1 MIDPELKT
9 QLDQIN
15 QNLTELKKKT
25 GPTSVWRSFFSGMM
39 SALGYVVGIALV
51 VMLLVW
57 ILQKTG
63 LLPAFEQQVQSFT
76 ELVNGARQL
85 LPSSTTGSNKNQVP
99 STSGSPA
106 TNSTSGGESMITLPN
121 GQQLKVNISQ

>member
-15 QNLTELKKKT
+15 QNLFEIKKKS
-25 GPTSVWRSFFSGMM
+25 GPAGVWRSFFGGVM

-57 ILQKTG
+57 VLQKTG
-63 LLPAFEQQVQSFT
+63 MLPAFEEQVRSFT
-76 ELVNGARQL
+76 ELVNGAKQL
-85 LPSSTTGSNKNQVP
+85 LPTTTSSSNKIQAP
-99 STSGSPA
+99 SGAPA
-106 TNSTSGGESMITLPN
+106 GGGESIITLPN
-121 GQQLKVNISQ
+121 GQQLKVNITQ